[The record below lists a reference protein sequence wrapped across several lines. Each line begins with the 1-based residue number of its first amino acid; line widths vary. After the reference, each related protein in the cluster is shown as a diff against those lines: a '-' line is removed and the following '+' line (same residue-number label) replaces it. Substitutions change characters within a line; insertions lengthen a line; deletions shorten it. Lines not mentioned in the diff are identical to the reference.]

1 MNFNYTTI
9 TTLVGDKPMNFFE
22 ELLKAANCKII
33 NGSEFLWKCFGRNVY
48 TIDLNV
54 GKNGLCGNGM
64 SIIFDTQNQMVY
76 CVECFSET
84 HAFRWVHSEYAD
96 AYFNEHT
103 MNGAD
108 PKYAF
113 DNTKW
118 IDVTDAN
125 TFLHIVKL
133 IVNDEDCSIFISEE
147 NDDDLDIKNEEDEIV
162 TLNLEK
168 DLIADLAI
176 MAHNSNMTLNDFINE
191 ILRLEMIKNEI
202 HASS

>member
-1 MNFNYTTI
+1 MNFNYTT
-9 TTLVGDKPMNFFE
+9 TTLFGEAPMNFFE
-22 ELLKAANCKII
+22 ELLKAANYKII
-33 NGSEFLWKCFGRNVY
+33 GGSEFLWKCFGPNAYVLDFNVDED
-48 TIDLNV
+48 IQW
-54 GKNGLCGNGM
+54 GNGM
-64 SIIFDTQNQMVY
+64 SITFDNQNQTVY

-118 IDVTDAN
+118 IDVTDA
-125 TFLHIVKL
+125 TAILHIIKL
-133 IVNDEDCSIFISEE
+133 IVAGEDCSIFVSDES
-147 NDDDLDIKNEEDEIV
+147 DDPDIVKNEEDEIV